1 MIERILKALE
11 LHEIKKSKVELD
23 LGMPK
28 NSLSAML
35 SGKKEIPKKWA
46 DVLIK
51 YIEDLD
57 KPIPPINEPYERAAY
72 LKNISDTV
80 QENEIPNVVATETVI
95 LAPVKEN
102 SYNVSKNEE
111 KPLIGDANAKFDQLL
126 KEFNKLIENAP
137 KPKDIEV
144 KLSSISEKAKN
155 SNLTPRQVD
164 AIADR
169 CRYYL
174 NGQYKVN
181 QLS

>member
-1 MIERILKALE
+1 MTERILKALE

-35 SGKKEIPKKWA
+35 KGKKEIPKKWA

-51 YIEDLD
+51 YIEDLPNISNVSL
-57 KPIPPINEPYERAAY
+57 KQEQLPINET
-72 LKNISDTV
+72 NIIV
-80 QENEIPNVVATETVI
+80 HELATETVI

-126 KEFNKLIENAP
+126 KEFNELIENAP
-137 KPKDIEV
+137 KPKDIEQ
-144 KLSSISEKAKN
+144 KLKYISEKAKN

-164 AIADR
+164 AIVDR